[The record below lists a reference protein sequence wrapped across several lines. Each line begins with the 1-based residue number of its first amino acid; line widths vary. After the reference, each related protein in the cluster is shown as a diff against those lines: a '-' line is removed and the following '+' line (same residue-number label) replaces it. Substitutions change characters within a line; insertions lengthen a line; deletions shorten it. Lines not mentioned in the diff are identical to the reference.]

1 LASAGRAKGN
11 DGTSLALHSYSDHPA
26 KHAWADCSENPA
38 NQKKPVKKEQVYYA
52 HDNCCPASDGT
63 SNDASRRSVLSRRSG
78 DSYADDNYAVSI
90 TSTSRKRA
98 KC

>member
-1 LASAGRAKGN
+1 M
-11 DGTSLALHSYSDHPA
+11 HSYPDHPA

-52 HDNCCPASDGT
+52 HDYCCPASDGP
-63 SNDASRRSVLSRRSG
+63 SNDASRRSVSSRRSG